1 MSAPGSPMRAAVRVG
16 DAVIPFALGLAWAY
30 LFAFA
35 PSPWQWVARGALA
48 AGVVV
53 LVVLVLTRAVLDRRV
68 ERSRAAVESVV
79 ALAAITEG
87 RVRIEGPHGVYSPL
101 NADTCEDEGQVC
113 EPDDGGEPILTGG
126 RAYACL
132 HCGRRWTA

>member
-53 LVVLVLTRAVLDRRV
+53 LVALVLARAVLDRRV

-87 RVRIEGPHGVYSPL
+87 RVRIEGPHGVMFVPTT
-101 NADTCEDEGQVC
+101 TCRDEGGAC

-132 HCGRRWTA
+132 HCGRRWTT